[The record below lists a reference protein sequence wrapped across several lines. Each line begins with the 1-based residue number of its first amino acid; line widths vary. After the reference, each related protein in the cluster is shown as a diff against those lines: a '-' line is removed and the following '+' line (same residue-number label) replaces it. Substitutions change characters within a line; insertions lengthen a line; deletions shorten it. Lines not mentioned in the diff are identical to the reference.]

1 MDTRKLSVKEISAKC
16 LIEFQPTE
24 STQGAG
30 LLQGFLSHQL
40 PVLRKTAPGGVF
52 LGEVGP
58 TPTRPPPPTQHSAVE
73 EAKLWR
79 PESSLNQTSLR
90 EENCF

>member
-30 LLQGFLSHQL
+30 LLQGFLSH
-40 PVLRKTAPGGVF
+40 R
-52 LGEVGP
+52 
-58 TPTRPPPPTQHSAVE
+58 SASLWMYQAS
-73 EAKLWR
+73 EAKR
-79 PESSLNQTSLR
+79 TEVSCPEWELA
-90 EENCF
+90 